1 MAYVDSN
8 YGTLSFSVGA
18 YRSLNPYVARSTL
31 AIWLRFV
38 GSSGNSI
45 NRYALEK
52 LHNQVVQEKTVT
64 VTKSN
69 CILIPLP
76 KEQRFMIAR
85 QKPQLSGKNRKT
97 PIRVG
102 ETVLWDNRFRIT
114 LFEKVTTSRRNRVEK
129 REMEDLK
136 SRVFYIRNFQIGDHT
151 YVSKGVRKVRRT
163 ILVHHHVRGGLP
175 VIVDETGAVVLIPHF
190 MVMDHSV
197 GVDCRVTFEPQWS
210 MSELLNY
217 HYIADDPS

>member
-1 MAYVDSN
+1 MASVNSN
-8 YGTLSFSVGA
+8 YGTLSFDAGA

-38 GSSGNSI
+38 SSSGNSI
-45 NRYALEK
+45 NRYGLEK
-52 LHNQVVQEKTVT
+52 LHNLVVQEKAVT
-64 VTKSN
+64 VTNSN

-76 KEQRFMIAR
+76 KERRFMVAK
-85 QKPQLSGKNRKT
+85 QKPLMSGRNRKT

-114 LFEKVTTSRRNRVEK
+114 LFGKFTTSRRNRVEK
-129 REMEDLK
+129 REREDLK
-136 SRVFYIRNFQIGDHT
+136 SRVFYIRNFQISDHM
-151 YVSKGVRKVRRT
+151 YVSRGVRKVRGT
-163 ILVHHHVRGGLP
+163 VLVHYHVRGGLP
-175 VIVDETGAVVLIPHF
+175 VVVDETGAVVLIPHF
-190 MVMDHSV
+190 KVMDHSV
-197 GVDCRVTFEPQWS
+197 GVDCRVTFEPQWN